1 MAMGAL
7 GIGVVIFGVLAVG
20 LVVLAL
26 ILAGMYNGL
35 VGKKNQ
41 VENVFGSVDVQ
52 LKKRYDLIPNLVASV
67 QQYMQHEKG
76 LLTEVT
82 ALRAKAM
89 DGNLSTDEKVALN
102 NQMSKALGGIM
113 VAIENYP
120 QLKANENVLQLQAAL
135 NETEE
140 QIAAARR
147 AYNAAVTDY
156 NNAVEMFPTNLL
168 SGVIGYRRKE
178 VFAASEQDRQNP
190 NVKDLF
196 RS

>member
-1 MAMGAL
+1 MGAL

>member
-1 MAMGAL
+1 MGAL

-89 DGNLSTDEKVALN
+89 DDNLSTDEKVALN

>member
-89 DGNLSTDEKVALN
+89 DDNLSTDEKVALN